1 MARFNKE
8 AFGKFWKNTEVIR
21 EYHRTLYTFG
31 DAKLPYV
38 FAAEHPGFKD
48 RVAVRKGAI
57 VIQKPNII
65 LPGHYRGPEF
75 GEGFELSNAL
85 PPEVMYVFRAMGV
98 PYSTITN
105 RPAAEEAIEYGS
117 LQDVLDRFERK
128 LEAREDSETGLIK
141 GELQGV
147 EVSLMR
153 YSFGLVAKS
162 TPENV
167 KEYFEHLRRQ
177 REEPIRADEKLTDE
191 DIEKLFG

>member
-1 MARFNKE
+1 MTGFNNE
-8 AFGKFWKNTEVIR
+8 AFGKFWGNTEVIR

-48 RVAVRKGAI
+48 RVAVRKGTI

-65 LPGHYRGPEF
+65 LPGYYNGPEF

-85 PPEVMYVFRAMGV
+85 PPEVAYVFRSIGA
-98 PYSTITN
+98 PYSKITN
-105 RPAAEEAIEYGS
+105 NPIAEDFIEYGS
-117 LQDVLDRFERK
+117 LQNVLDRFEKK
-128 LEAREDSETGLIK
+128 LHAREDRETGLIK
-141 GELQGV
+141 GELKGV

-153 YSFGLVAKS
+153 YSLGLVVKS

-177 REEPIRADEKLTDE
+177 RGEPIRADEELTDE
-191 DIEKLFG
+191 DIEQLFG